1 VEKSLSVLVVAD
13 SHCLRL
19 EFQSLLGEMGH
30 RMLGAATGSE
40 ARQILKRE
48 EPEIVVTDLL
58 LPGFSGL
65 DFIDWLKPK
74 RPYVTIVA
82 LSNRNSRAKTREAI
96 RRGAWDYLEKP
107 LQRGELVAVLDNAVE
122 RAKLIL
128 GRSSRT
134 DGCEHLRAPNLRPR
148 SLPISC
154 CDRRI
159 KSIEGGAI
167 LAEHETDALVCA
179 FSVDA

>member
-1 VEKSLSVLVVAD
+1 MEKPLSVLVVAD
-13 SHCLRL
+13 SRSLRM

-30 RMLGAATGSE
+30 RMLGAATGGE
-40 ARQILKRE
+40 AWQILKRE

-58 LPGFSGL
+58 TPGFRGL

-82 LSNRNSRAKTREAI
+82 LSNRKSRAKTREAI
-96 RRGAWDYLEKP
+96 RRGVWDYLEKP

-128 GRSSRT
+128 GRSSQT
-134 DGCEHLRAPNLRPR
+134 DGCEHLRAAQFTPPVARYILLRQ
-148 SLPISC
+148 
-154 CDRRI
+154 
-159 KSIEGGAI
+159 AHQ
-167 LAEHETDALVCA
+167 EH
-179 FSVDA
+179 